1 MPGRLVL
8 NGRKFFCKNML
19 NRRKLKLSQTGTY
32 QTYNLCLQTTVCR
45 ALLLNL
51 TLRRIALFGI
61 PRCEYPSWYDKPIIT
76 YVVMSEPSKSL
87 WEPYWIRLCV
97 LNGNI
102 FRKQTIIQIKY
113 IISTW
118 KSLSHYIKYNMTFCI
133 YNISVK
139 SKSTQKK
146 RVGAITN

>member
-1 MPGRLVL
+1 
-8 NGRKFFCKNML
+8 ML

-76 YVVMSEPSKSL
+76 YVVMSETLKEPVGALLNPS
-87 WEPYWIRLCV
+87 LCV
-97 LNGNI
+97 K
-102 FRKQTIIQIKY
+102 RKYFPKANNNSNQ
-113 IISTW
+113 
-118 KSLSHYIKYNMTFCI
+118 I
-133 YNISVK
+133 YNFYLKTALPLHKIQYDLLYIQHKRKKQKHTKKTCGMAYKLMQISLL
-139 SKSTQKK
+139 T
-146 RVGAITN
+146 I